1 MSRKPK
7 HRQKTSKPQRQTAQP
22 FDVSA
27 IAIDSPFVAPKA
39 DRNLWIGIGVSLA
52 VHALVLSLQF
62 QFPDATRAFKDKA
75 LDIILVNSKSARKP
89 TEAQALA
96 QTNLDG
102 GGNTDENRRAKTPLP
117 PSTQQKSGTE
127 LEQAQKRVQALEE
140 KQQRLLAQA
149 KAKKS
154 VKPQKEA
161 EEQPEQV
168 EAPSGRDL
176 ASNALAMAR
185 LEGEIA
191 KNIDEYNKRP
201 RKKNIGTRADE
212 YRFAQYVENWR
223 QKVERV
229 GTLNYPEAAKGKLYG
244 ALVLTLTIRS
254 DGSVDRIEI
263 NRSSGYKI
271 LDDAARRIVM
281 MAGPYAAFPPEIA
294 RDTDILEITRSWRF
308 TSSNALETK

>member
-1 MSRKPK
+1 MS
-7 HRQKTSKPQRQTAQP
+7 A
-22 FDVSA
+22 V
-27 IAIDSPFVAPKA
+27 AIDPSFVAPKVN
-39 DRNLWIGIGVSLA
+39 RNLWFGIGVSLA

-62 QFPDATRAFKDKA
+62 QFPDATRAFKEKA
-75 LDIILVNSKSARKP
+75 LDIILVNSKSAHKP

-102 GGNTDENRRAKTPLP
+102 GGNVDEDRRATTPLP

-168 EAPSGRDL
+168 ESPSGRDL

-201 RKKNIGTRADE
+201 RKKNIGTRTDE

-244 ALVLTLTIRS
+244 QLVLTLTIRS
-254 DGSVDRIEI
+254 DGSVDRIEV
-263 NRSSGYKI
+263 NRSSGHKI

>member
-1 MSRKPK
+1 
-7 HRQKTSKPQRQTAQP
+7 
-22 FDVSA
+22 VSA
-27 IAIDSPFVAPKA
+27 VAIDSSFVVPRA

-52 VHALVLSLQF
+52 VHALLLSIHF

-89 TEAQALA
+89 AEAQALA

-102 GGNTDENRRAKTPLP
+102 GGNVDEDRRAKTPLP

-127 LEQAQKRVQALEE
+127 LEQAQKRVQALEA
-140 KQQRLLAQA
+140 KQQRLLAEA

-161 EEQPEQV
+161 EEQPEQI
-168 EAPSGRDL
+168 ETPSGRDL

-201 RKKNIGTRADE
+201 RLKT
-212 YRFAQYVENWR
+212 Y
-223 QKVERV
+223 
-229 GTLNYPEAAKGKLYG
+229 
-244 ALVLTLTIRS
+244 
-254 DGSVDRIEI
+254 
-263 NRSSGYKI
+263 
-271 LDDAARRIVM
+271 
-281 MAGPYAAFPPEIA
+281 
-294 RDTDILEITRSWRF
+294 
-308 TSSNALETK
+308 

>member
-1 MSRKPK
+1 MS
-7 HRQKTSKPQRQTAQP
+7 A
-22 FDVSA
+22 V
-27 IAIDSPFVAPKA
+27 AIDSSFVAPRA

-52 VHALVLSLQF
+52 VHALLLSIHF

-89 TEAQALA
+89 AEAQALA

-102 GGNTDENRRAKTPLP
+102 GGTTDEDRRAKTPLP

-127 LEQAQKRVQALEE
+127 LEQAQKRVQALEA
-140 KQQRLLAQA
+140 KQQRLLAEA
-149 KAKKS
+149 KAKRN

-161 EEQPEQV
+161 EEQPEQI
-168 EAPSGRDL
+168 ETPSGRDL

-201 RKKNIGTRADE
+201 RRKNIGARTSE
-212 YRFAQYVENWR
+212 YRFTQYVENWR

-244 ALVLTLTIRS
+244 SLLLTVFIKS
-254 DGSVDRIEI
+254 DGSVDKVEI
-263 NRSSGYKI
+263 NRSSGHKI
-271 LDDAARRIVM
+271 LDDAARRIVT

-294 RDTDILEITRSWRF
+294 RDTDILEISRTWRF

>member
-1 MSRKPK
+1 MPP
-7 HRQKTSKPQRQTAQP
+7 TFA
-22 FDVSA
+22 
-27 IAIDSPFVAPKA
+27 APA
-39 DRNLWIGIGVSLA
+39 SDRNLWIGIGVSLA
-52 VHALVLSLQF
+52 LHAGILSLHF
-62 QFPDATRAFKDKA
+62 QFPDASRAFREKA

-102 GGNTDENRRAKTPLP
+102 GGNVDEDRRATTPLP
-117 PSTQQKSGTE
+117 PSARQNNGTE
-127 LEQAQKRVQALEE
+127 LEQVQKRVQALEA

-149 KAKKS
+149 KAKER
-154 VKPQKEA
+154 VKPKNEA
-161 EEQPEQV
+161 EAKPDPV

-176 ASNALAMAR
+176 ASSALMMAR

-201 RKKNIGTRADE
+201 RRKNIGMQADE

-229 GTLNYPEAAKGKLYG
+229 GTLNYPEAAKGRLYG
-244 ALVLTLTIRS
+244 TLTLTVIINS
-254 DGSVDRIEI
+254 DGSVDKVEI
-263 NRSSGYKI
+263 NRSSGHKI

-281 MAGPYAAFPPEIA
+281 MAGPYAAFPPEIS

-308 TSSNALETK
+308 TGSNELETKN

>member
-1 MSRKPK
+1 MS
-7 HRQKTSKPQRQTAQP
+7 A
-22 FDVSA
+22 V
-27 IAIDSPFVAPKA
+27 AIDSSFVVPSA

-52 VHALVLSLQF
+52 VHALLLSIHF

-75 LDIILVNSKSARKP
+75 LDIILINSKSARKP
-89 TEAQALA
+89 AEAQALA

-102 GGNTDENRRAKTPLP
+102 GGNVGEDRRAKTPLP

-127 LEQAQKRVQALEE
+127 LEQAQKRVQALEA
-140 KQQRLLAQA
+140 KQQRLLAEA

-161 EEQPEQV
+161 EEQPEQI
-168 EAPSGRDL
+168 ETPSGRDL

-201 RKKNIGTRADE
+201 RRKNIGARTSE
-212 YRFAQYVENWR
+212 YRFTQYVENWR

-244 ALVLTLTIRS
+244 SLLLTVFIKS
-254 DGSVDRIEI
+254 DGSVDKVEI
-263 NRSSGYKI
+263 NRSSGHKI
-271 LDDAARRIVM
+271 LDDAARRIVT

-294 RDTDILEITRSWRF
+294 RDTDILEISRTWRF

>member
-1 MSRKPK
+1 MS
-7 HRQKTSKPQRQTAQP
+7 A
-22 FDVSA
+22 VM
-27 IAIDSPFVAPKA
+27 APSFA
-39 DRNLWIGIGVSLA
+39 APATDRNLWIGVGVSLA
-52 VHALVLSLQF
+52 LHAFLLSMHF
-62 QFPDATRAFKDKA
+62 QFPDASRAFRDKA
-75 LDIILVNSKSARKP
+75 LDIILVNSKSAQKP
-89 TEAQALA
+89 SEAQALA

-102 GGNTDENRRAKTPLP
+102 GGNVVEDRRATTPLP
-117 PSTQQKSGTE
+117 PSTKQKSGTE

-154 VKPQKEA
+154 VKPQAEA
-161 EEQPEQV
+161 EVQPEQV

-201 RKKNIGTRADE
+201 RRKNIGARTNE
-212 YRFAQYVENWR
+212 YRFAQYSENWR

-244 ALVLTLTIRS
+244 SLLLTVFIKS
-254 DGSVDRIEI
+254 DGSVDKVEI
-263 NRSSGYKI
+263 NRSSGHKV
-271 LDDAARRIVM
+271 LDDAARRIVT
-281 MAGPYAAFPPEIA
+281 MAGPYAAFPPDIA
-294 RDTDILEITRSWRF
+294 RDTDILEISRTWRF
-308 TSSNALETK
+308 TSSNELETK